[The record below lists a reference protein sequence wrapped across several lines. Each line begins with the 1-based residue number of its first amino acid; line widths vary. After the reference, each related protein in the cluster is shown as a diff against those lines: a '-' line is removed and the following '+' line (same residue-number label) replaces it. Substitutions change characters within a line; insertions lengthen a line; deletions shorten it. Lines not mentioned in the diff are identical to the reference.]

1 MFTGS
6 RGKSLAISITVA
18 LIAGLLMGGAVL
30 AAQSATTKIR
40 VEPRALTLGINPSEV
55 DFGAAVRGETRP
67 GNDIA
72 VTVQSD
78 LDFNVTIK
86 GTDIGDIDK
95 SNLQYKLDTDTNWNN
110 LSGTA
115 AILITG
121 SGSHQEQQYA
131 VEFQLNVPGNAPMGT
146 QTGELT
152 FDASTI

>member
-30 AAQSATTKIR
+30 AAQSATTKIT

-86 GTDIGDIDK
+86 GTDIGAIDK
-95 SNLQYKLDTDTNWNN
+95 SNLQYKLDTDTNWND

-115 AILITG
+115 ATLITG
-121 SGSHQEQQYA
+121 SGSLQEQQYD
-131 VEFQLNVPGNAPMGT
+131 VKFQLNVPGNAPMGT